1 VEKATTAA
9 DILAERIFGM
19 NIADHAF
26 YKDDP
31 VKRAEF
37 EESTGMDFDMQL
49 VHPLK
54 RGERGLSARIPAAYN
69 DARRD

>member
-1 VEKATTAA
+1 MEEATTAA

-19 NIADHAF
+19 NIANHAF

-49 VHPLK
+49 VHPSEWGEG
-54 RGERGLSARIPAAYN
+54 RGAVRSDP
-69 DARRD
+69 RRL